1 MELSYAW
8 QVVIAAGV
16 LNCELVPVDAL
27 TFCDFYD
34 RHRTS
39 FRDWLTIAFVKEPQA
54 TKMFEQES
62 SKVEDDLSKQE
73 ALFRAWMRVI
83 DRVVDA
89 GQDKEALRNLT
100 RQGTGR
106 FTCLARVMTKIG
118 ILECVK
124 ARSGPSTDAGNPAF
138 TLGLDRR
145 RYRFCTDD
153 SKFNDFYDALEPAN
167 AQWQKLLQE
176 TDGKPFELS
185 SFCKA
190 ARSTLQVAGDAHPAF
205 GLKAEGYCF
214 DFAYRKA
221 IIAESARRK
230 NEINWE
236 TSMGEIQR
244 ISADSG
250 DLLGEVETH
259 VVSVALSHAVFGRT
273 DWPIMLSCFTWCW
286 SEVKSKSV
294 DKEQWSKD
302 KLLELLR
309 SGRLSSIVAEYKQA
323 HGYAPHPFVMMEI
336 YDKKHP
342 GELNLHKLRS
352 PRRCA

>member
-1 MELSYAW
+1 MELSNTW

-16 LNCELVPVDAL
+16 LNCEFVPVDAL

-39 FRDWLTIAFVKEPQA
+39 FSDWLTIAFVKEPQA

-83 DRVVDA
+83 ERVIVD

-118 ILECVK
+118 IIENVTK
-124 ARSGPSTDAGNPAF
+124 KRSGPSTFAGEFF

-153 SKFNDFYDALEPAN
+153 SKFNKFYDALKPAN

-190 ARSTLQVAGDAHPAF
+190 ARSTLQVAVDAHPAF
-205 GLKAEGYCF
+205 GLKAEGYCM
-214 DFAYRKA
+214 DFAFRKV
-221 IIAESARRK
+221 IIAESARHK
-230 NEINWE
+230 NEVNWK

-250 DLLGEVETH
+250 ALLDEVDTQTC
-259 VVSVALSHAVFGRT
+259 SVALSYAVFGRMG
-273 DWPIMLSCFTWCW
+273 DRAFLF
-286 SEVKSKSV
+286 
-294 DKEQWSKD
+294 
-302 KLLELLR
+302 
-309 SGRLSSIVAEYKQA
+309 RLFMV
-323 HGYAPHPFVMMEI
+323 
-336 YDKKHP
+336 
-342 GELNLHKLRS
+342 
-352 PRRCA
+352 